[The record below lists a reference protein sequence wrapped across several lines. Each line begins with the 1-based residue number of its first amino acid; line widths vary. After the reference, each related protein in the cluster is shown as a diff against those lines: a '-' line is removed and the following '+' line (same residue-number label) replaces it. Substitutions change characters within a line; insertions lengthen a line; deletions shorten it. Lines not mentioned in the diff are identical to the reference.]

1 MIFLNKSEVDDNR
14 MIKNFKR
21 HMLFYVCFYV
31 LFCRLFMC
39 NNVPCDRLT
48 QDQCFDT
55 IYSEI
60 MDLLNLQVW
69 CAEFMKM
76 I

>member
-1 MIFLNKSEVDDNR
+1 
-14 MIKNFKR
+14 
-21 HMLFYVCFYV
+21 MLFFVCFYV